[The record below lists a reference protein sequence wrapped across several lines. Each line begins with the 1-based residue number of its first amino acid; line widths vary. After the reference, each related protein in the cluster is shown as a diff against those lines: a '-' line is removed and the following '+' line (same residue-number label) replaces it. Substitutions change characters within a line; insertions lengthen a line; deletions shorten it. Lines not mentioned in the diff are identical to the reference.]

1 MSVVMVE
8 RLATTM
14 WAIVRFACM
23 IPRTSPCEFHP
34 TLITENEKNDV
45 SRRIATLNV
54 TFGLRRTRLSAEAS
68 ANELTRQLVLMED
81 ELRTAIR
88 HQTSGAVGFQQLADE
103 LIAYCNAE
111 HGRQAHASAR

>member
-1 MSVVMVE
+1 
-8 RLATTM
+8 
-14 WAIVRFACM
+14 M
-23 IPRTSPCEFHP
+23 IKLYCRNTETPCEFVG

-45 SRRIATLNV
+45 SGRIATVNV

-88 HQTSGAVGFQQLADE
+88 HRMSDAVGSQRLADE